1 MKNVHHPV
9 RVNLGSS
16 DYGCHVEGG
25 QKEAPQAALARP
37 GLPVPP
43 LLAHSLWA
51 GTQAHTSRRSR
62 EHGLGQT
69 QSLRRLTLR
78 AVVSWPAVA
87 TAAIFGSPIQ
97 HEGGNGLRVPRYPL
111 EQCTS
116 EQLGQ
121 EHRLSHRSCS
131 GTIHGLPVANLSLL
145 CSCRPDL
152 EGPWAPGLSH
162 RSCSGTIHGLPVANL
177 SLLCSCRPDLEGP
190 WAPARIAP
198 GLALLLCCPVL
209 SSAYALVDADDVMT
223 KEEQIFLLH
232 RAQAQC
238 EKRLKE
244 VLQRP
249 ANIMESDKGW
259 TSTSTS
265 GKPRKDKPSGKL
277 YPESEEDKEAPTG
290 SRYRGRPCLPEW
302 DHILCWP
309 LGAPGEVVAVPCPDY
324 IYDFNHKGHAYR
336 RCDRN
341 GSWELVPGHN
351 RTWANYSEC
360 VKFLTNE
367 TRERE
372 VFDRLGMI
380 YTVGYSVSLASL
392 TVAVLILAYF
402 RRLHCTRNYIHMHL
416 FLSFMLRA
424 VSIFVKDA
432 VLYSGATLD
441 EAERLTEEELRT
453 IAQAPLPPATA
464 AAGYAGCRV
473 AVTFFLY
480 FLATNY
486 YWILVEGLYLHSLIF
501 MAFFSEK
508 KYLWGFTVF
517 GWGLPAVFVAVWV
530 SVRATLA
537 NTGCWD
543 LSSGNKKWIIQVPI
557 LASIVL
563 NFILFI
569 NIVRVLATKLRETNA
584 GRCDTRQ
591 QYRKLLKSTLVLMPL
606 FGVHYIVFMATPYT
620 EVSGTLW
627 QVQMHYEMLFNS
639 FQGFF
644 VAIIYCFCN
653 GEVQAEIK
661 KSWSRWTLA
670 LDFKRKA
677 RSGSSSYSYGPMVS
691 HTSVTNV
698 GPRVGLGLPL
708 SPRLLP
714 TATTNGH
721 PQLPGH
727 AKPGAP
733 ALETLETTPPAVA
746 APKDDGF
753 LNGSCSGLDEEAS
766 GPERPPALLQ
776 EEWET
781 VM

>member
-1 MKNVHHPV
+1 
-9 RVNLGSS
+9 
-16 DYGCHVEGG
+16 
-25 QKEAPQAALARP
+25 
-37 GLPVPP
+37 
-43 LLAHSLWA
+43 
-51 GTQAHTSRRSR
+51 
-62 EHGLGQT
+62 
-69 QSLRRLTLR
+69 
-78 AVVSWPAVA
+78 
-87 TAAIFGSPIQ
+87 
-97 HEGGNGLRVPRYPL
+97 
-111 EQCTS
+111 
-116 EQLGQ
+116 
-121 EHRLSHRSCS
+121 
-131 GTIHGLPVANLSLL
+131 
-145 CSCRPDL
+145 
-152 EGPWAPGLSH
+152 
-162 RSCSGTIHGLPVANL
+162 
-177 SLLCSCRPDLEGP
+177 
-190 WAPARIAP
+190 
-198 GLALLLCCPVL
+198 
-209 SSAYALVDADDVMT
+209 
-223 KEEQIFLLH
+223 
-232 RAQAQC
+232 
-238 EKRLKE
+238 
-244 VLQRP
+244 
-249 ANIMESDKGW
+249 MESDKGW
-259 TSTSTS
+259 ASAST
-265 GKPRKDKPSGKL
+265 GKPRKEKAPGKL
-277 YPESEEDKEAPTG
+277 HPESEDKEAPHG
-290 SRYRGRPCLPEW
+290 SRRQGRPCLPEW
-302 DHILCWP
+302 DHLLCWP
-309 LGAPGEVVAVPCPDY
+309 LGAPGELVAVPCPDY

-341 GSWELVPGHN
+341 GSWELVPGHD

-360 VKFLTNE
+360 LKFLTNE

-372 VFDRLGMI
+372 VFDRLDMI

-424 VSIFVKDA
+424 VSIFVKD
-432 VLYSGATLD
+432 T
-441 EAERLTEEELRT
+441 
-453 IAQAPLPPATA
+453 
-464 AAGYAGCRV
+464 AGCRV

-517 GWGLPAVFVAVWV
+517 GWGLPAIFVAVWV
-530 SVRATLA
+530 GVRATLA
-537 NTGCWD
+537 NTRCWD
-543 LSSGNKKWIIQVPI
+543 LSAGYKKWIIQVPI
-557 LASIVL
+557 LASIVV

-606 FGVHYIVFMATPYT
+606 FGVHYIVFMALPYT

-691 HTSVTNV
+691 HTSVTNI
-698 GPRVGLGLPL
+698 GSRAGLGLPL

-714 TATTNGH
+714 AATTNGH

-727 AKPGAP
+727 TKPEPP
-733 ALETLETTPPAVA
+733 ALQTSPPATAV
-746 APKDDGF
+746 PKDASF

-766 GPERPPALLQ
+766 APERPPALLQ

>member
-1 MKNVHHPV
+1 M
-9 RVNLGSS
+9 G
-16 DYGCHVEGG
+16 
-25 QKEAPQAALARP
+25 A
-37 GLPVPP
+37 
-43 LLAHSLWA
+43 
-51 GTQAHTSRRSR
+51 
-62 EHGLGQT
+62 
-69 QSLRRLTLR
+69 
-78 AVVSWPAVA
+78 
-87 TAAIFGSPIQ
+87 
-97 HEGGNGLRVPRYPL
+97 
-111 EQCTS
+111 
-116 EQLGQ
+116 
-121 EHRLSHRSCS
+121 
-131 GTIHGLPVANLSLL
+131 
-145 CSCRPDL
+145 
-152 EGPWAPGLSH
+152 
-162 RSCSGTIHGLPVANL
+162 
-177 SLLCSCRPDLEGP
+177 
-190 WAPARIAP
+190 ARIAP

-249 ANIMESDKGW
+249 ADIMESDKVW
-259 TSTSTS
+259 ASASTS
-265 GKPRKDKPSGKL
+265 GKPRKEKASGKL
-277 YPESEEDKEAPTG
+277 FPDSEEDKELPTG
-290 SRYRGRPCLPEW
+290 SRRRGRPCLPEW

-309 LGAPGEVVAVPCPDY
+309 PGAPGEVVAVPCPDY

-441 EAERLTEEELRT
+441 EAERLTEEELRA
-453 IAQAPLPPATA
+453 IAQAPPPPAAA

-517 GWGLPAVFVAVWV
+517 GWG
-530 SVRATLA
+530 
-537 NTGCWD
+537 
-543 LSSGNKKWIIQVPI
+543 
-557 LASIVL
+557 
-563 NFILFI
+563 
-569 NIVRVLATKLRETNA
+569 A
-584 GRCDTRQ
+584 GT
-591 QYRKLLKSTLVLMPL
+591 
-606 FGVHYIVFMATPYT
+606 
-620 EVSGTLW
+620 
-627 QVQMHYEMLFNS
+627 
-639 FQGFF
+639 
-644 VAIIYCFCN
+644 
-653 GEVQAEIK
+653 
-661 KSWSRWTLA
+661 
-670 LDFKRKA
+670 
-677 RSGSSSYSYGPMVS
+677 
-691 HTSVTNV
+691 
-698 GPRVGLGLPL
+698 
-708 SPRLLP
+708 
-714 TATTNGH
+714 
-721 PQLPGH
+721 
-727 AKPGAP
+727 
-733 ALETLETTPPAVA
+733 
-746 APKDDGF
+746 
-753 LNGSCSGLDEEAS
+753 
-766 GPERPPALLQ
+766 
-776 EEWET
+776 
-781 VM
+781 

>member
-1 MKNVHHPV
+1 M
-9 RVNLGSS
+9 
-16 DYGCHVEGG
+16 
-25 QKEAPQAALARP
+25 
-37 GLPVPP
+37 
-43 LLAHSLWA
+43 
-51 GTQAHTSRRSR
+51 
-62 EHGLGQT
+62 
-69 QSLRRLTLR
+69 
-78 AVVSWPAVA
+78 
-87 TAAIFGSPIQ
+87 
-97 HEGGNGLRVPRYPL
+97 
-111 EQCTS
+111 
-116 EQLGQ
+116 
-121 EHRLSHRSCS
+121 
-131 GTIHGLPVANLSLL
+131 
-145 CSCRPDL
+145 
-152 EGPWAPGLSH
+152 
-162 RSCSGTIHGLPVANL
+162 
-177 SLLCSCRPDLEGP
+177 
-190 WAPARIAP
+190 
-198 GLALLLCCPVL
+198 LLLPPFHFGGPRGSTLPHQSEGADSVT
-209 SSAYALVDADDVMT
+209 SGEVDADDVIT

-238 EKRLKE
+238 EERLQE
-244 VLQRP
+244 VLRRP
-249 ANIMESDKGW
+249 ADIMESDKGW
-259 TSTSTS
+259 ASAST
-265 GKPRKDKPSGKL
+265 GKPRKEKAPGKL
-277 YPESEEDKEAPTG
+277 PPESEDKVAPHG
-290 SRYRGRPCLPEW
+290 SRRRGRPCLPEW

-360 VKFLTNE
+360 TKFLTNE

-380 YTVGYSVSLASL
+380 YTVGYSASLASL

-402 RRLHCTRNYIHMHL
+402 RW
-416 FLSFMLRA
+416 
-424 VSIFVKDA
+424 
-432 VLYSGATLD
+432 
-441 EAERLTEEELRT
+441 
-453 IAQAPLPPATA
+453 
-464 AAGYAGCRV
+464 AGRWAGCRV
-473 AVTFFLY
+473 AVTVFLY

-517 GWGLPAVFVAVWV
+517 GWGVPAIFVAVWV
-530 SVRATLA
+530 GVRATLA

-606 FGVHYIVFMATPYT
+606 FGVHYIVFIAMPYT

-627 QVQMHYEMLFNS
+627 HVQMHYEMLFNS

-691 HTSVTNV
+691 HTSVTNI
-698 GPRVGLGLPL
+698 GSRAGLGLPV

-714 TATTNGH
+714 AATTNGH
-721 PQLPGH
+721 PPLPGH
-727 AKPGAP
+727 TKPGPP
-733 ALETLETTPPAVA
+733 ALQTSPPAA
-746 APKDDGF
+746 AASKDASF

-766 GPERPPALLQ
+766 APERPPALLQ

>member
-1 MKNVHHPV
+1 M
-9 RVNLGSS
+9 G
-16 DYGCHVEGG
+16 
-25 QKEAPQAALARP
+25 A
-37 GLPVPP
+37 
-43 LLAHSLWA
+43 
-51 GTQAHTSRRSR
+51 
-62 EHGLGQT
+62 
-69 QSLRRLTLR
+69 
-78 AVVSWPAVA
+78 
-87 TAAIFGSPIQ
+87 
-97 HEGGNGLRVPRYPL
+97 
-111 EQCTS
+111 
-116 EQLGQ
+116 
-121 EHRLSHRSCS
+121 
-131 GTIHGLPVANLSLL
+131 
-145 CSCRPDL
+145 
-152 EGPWAPGLSH
+152 
-162 RSCSGTIHGLPVANL
+162 
-177 SLLCSCRPDLEGP
+177 
-190 WAPARIAP
+190 ARIAP

-209 SSAYALVDADDVMT
+209 SHAYVLVDADDVLT

-238 EKRLKE
+238 EKRLLE

-249 ANIMESDKGW
+249 ASIMESDKGW

-265 GKPRKDKPSGKL
+265 GKPRKDKGPGKL
-277 YPESEEDKEAPTG
+277 SPESKEEDQEAPAD
-290 SRYRGRPCLPEW
+290 SRHRGRPCLPEW

-309 LGAPGEVVAVPCPDY
+309 PGAPGEVVAVRCPDY

-360 VKFLTNE
+360 FNFLTNE
-367 TRERE
+367 TRDRE

-424 VSIFVKDA
+424 VSIFVKDE
-432 VLYSGATLD
+432 VLYSGVL
-441 EAERLTEEELRT
+441 EEVERIAEEELRT
-453 IAQAPLPPATA
+453 IAQAPPLPPN
-464 AAGYAGCRV
+464 AGSVGCRV

-517 GWGLPAVFVAVWV
+517 GWGLPTVFVITWV
-530 SVRATLA
+530 AVRATLA

-584 GRCDTRQ
+584 GRCDTGQ

-627 QVQMHYEMLFNS
+627 QIQMHYEMLFNS

-698 GPRVGLGLPL
+698 GPRTGLGLPL

-714 TATTNGH
+714 AAAINGH
-721 PQLPGH
+721 P
-727 AKPGAP
+727 KTGAQSP
-733 ALETLETTPPAVA
+733 ETASPTRA
-746 APKDDGF
+746 APKDNGF
-753 LNGSCSGLDEEAS
+753 LNGSCLGLDEEAS
-766 GPERPPALLQ
+766 GPEHSPALLQ

>member
-1 MKNVHHPV
+1 M
-9 RVNLGSS
+9 G
-16 DYGCHVEGG
+16 
-25 QKEAPQAALARP
+25 A
-37 GLPVPP
+37 
-43 LLAHSLWA
+43 
-51 GTQAHTSRRSR
+51 
-62 EHGLGQT
+62 
-69 QSLRRLTLR
+69 
-78 AVVSWPAVA
+78 
-87 TAAIFGSPIQ
+87 
-97 HEGGNGLRVPRYPL
+97 
-111 EQCTS
+111 
-116 EQLGQ
+116 
-121 EHRLSHRSCS
+121 
-131 GTIHGLPVANLSLL
+131 
-145 CSCRPDL
+145 
-152 EGPWAPGLSH
+152 
-162 RSCSGTIHGLPVANL
+162 
-177 SLLCSCRPDLEGP
+177 
-190 WAPARIAP
+190 ARIAP

-259 TSTSTS
+259 TPASTS
-265 GKPRKDKPSGKL
+265 GKPRKETASGKL
-277 YPESEEDKEAPTG
+277 YSESEEDKEASPG
-290 SRYRGRPCLPEW
+290 SRHRGRPCLPEW

-441 EAERLTEEELRT
+441 EAERLTEEELRA
-453 IAQAPLPPATA
+453 IAQAPPPPTAA
-464 AAGYAGCRV
+464 AAGYVGCRV

-530 SVRATLA
+530 GVRATLA

-644 VAIIYCFCN
+644 VAVIYCFCN

-698 GPRVGLGLPL
+698 GPRAGLGLPL

-714 TATTNGH
+714 TTTTNGH
-721 PQLPGH
+721 PQLPSH

-733 ALETLETTPPAVA
+733 ALETLEPTPPAMA

-753 LNGSCSGLDEEAS
+753 LNGSCSGLDEEPS
-766 GPERPPALLQ
+766 GPQQPPILLQ

>member
-1 MKNVHHPV
+1 MKSPRGRGRGPV
-9 RVNLGSS
+9 LG
-16 DYGCHVEGG
+16 
-25 QKEAPQAALARP
+25 
-37 GLPVPP
+37 
-43 LLAHSLWA
+43 
-51 GTQAHTSRRSR
+51 
-62 EHGLGQT
+62 
-69 QSLRRLTLR
+69 
-78 AVVSWPAVA
+78 
-87 TAAIFGSPIQ
+87 
-97 HEGGNGLRVPRYPL
+97 
-111 EQCTS
+111 
-116 EQLGQ
+116 
-121 EHRLSHRSCS
+121 RLSGDPRHPWLS
-131 GTIHGLPVANLSLL
+131 GG
-145 CSCRPDL
+145 R
-152 EGPWAPGLSH
+152 GG
-162 RSCSGTIHGLPVANL
+162 
-177 SLLCSCRPDLEGP
+177 
-190 WAPARIAP
+190 
-198 GLALLLCCPVL
+198 ALG
-209 SSAYALVDADDVMT
+209 VDADDVMT

-238 EKRLKE
+238 EKQLQE

-249 ANIMESDKGW
+249 ADIMESDKGW
-259 TSTSTS
+259 VSAFTS
-265 GKPRKDKPSGKL
+265 GKPRKEKPSGKL
-277 YPESEEDKEAPTG
+277 YPESEEDKEVTIG
-290 SRYRGRPCLPEW
+290 SWHRGHPCLPEW

-309 LGAPGEVVAVPCPDY
+309 LGTPGEVVAAPCPDY

-336 RCDRN
+336 RCDHN

-432 VLYSGATLD
+432 VLYSGATFD
-441 EAERLTEEELRT
+441 EAERLTEEELRA
-453 IAQAPLPPATA
+453 ISQAPPPPAA
-464 AAGYAGCRV
+464 AAVGYAGCRV

-517 GWGLPAVFVAVWV
+517 GWGLPAIFVAVWV
-530 SVRATLA
+530 GVRATLA

-557 LASIVL
+557 LASVVL

-698 GPRVGLGLPL
+698 GPRTGLGLPL

-714 TATTNGH
+714 ATTTNGY

-727 AKPGAP
+727 TKPGAP
-733 ALETLETTPPAVA
+733 ALQTAPPAVA

-753 LNGSCSGLDEEAS
+753 LNGSCLGLDEEAS
-766 GPERPPALLQ
+766 VPERPHPLLQ

>member
-1 MKNVHHPV
+1 M
-9 RVNLGSS
+9 G
-16 DYGCHVEGG
+16 
-25 QKEAPQAALARP
+25 A
-37 GLPVPP
+37 
-43 LLAHSLWA
+43 
-51 GTQAHTSRRSR
+51 
-62 EHGLGQT
+62 
-69 QSLRRLTLR
+69 
-78 AVVSWPAVA
+78 
-87 TAAIFGSPIQ
+87 
-97 HEGGNGLRVPRYPL
+97 
-111 EQCTS
+111 
-116 EQLGQ
+116 
-121 EHRLSHRSCS
+121 
-131 GTIHGLPVANLSLL
+131 
-145 CSCRPDL
+145 
-152 EGPWAPGLSH
+152 
-162 RSCSGTIHGLPVANL
+162 
-177 SLLCSCRPDLEGP
+177 
-190 WAPARIAP
+190 ARIAP

-249 ANIMESDKGW
+249 ADIMESDKGW
-259 TSTSTS
+259 ASASTS
-265 GKPRKDKPSGKL
+265 GKPKKEKASGKL
-277 YPESEEDKEAPTG
+277 DPESEEDKEVPTG
-290 SRYRGRPCLPEW
+290 SRPQGRPCLPEW

-309 LGAPGEVVAVPCPDY
+309 LGAPGEVVAMPCPDY

-360 VKFLTNE
+360 LKFLTNE
-367 TRERE
+367 TRER
-372 VFDRLGMI
+372 VRNG
-380 YTVGYSVSLASL
+380 ASL
-392 TVAVLILAYF
+392 GLPAPRA
-402 RRLHCTRNYIHMHL
+402 RPARLHCTRNYIHMHL

-432 VLYSGATLD
+432 VLYSGTSLSD
-441 EAERLTEEELRT
+441 LTS
-453 IAQAPLPPATA
+453 IPYHCLPSVPPSSPQMQV
-464 AAGYAGCRV
+464 GCRV

-517 GWGLPAVFVAVWV
+517 GWGLPAIFVAVWV
-530 SVRATLA
+530 GVRATLA

-698 GPRVGLGLPL
+698 GPRTGLGLPL

-714 TATTNGH
+714 AATTNGH
-721 PQLPGH
+721 PPLPGH
-727 AKPGAP
+727 TKSGSP
-733 ALETLETTPPAVA
+733 ALQATPPAVA
-746 APKDDGF
+746 APKEDGF
-753 LNGSCSGLDEEAS
+753 LNGSCSALDEEACA
-766 GPERPPALLQ
+766 PERPPVLLQ